1 MAEFFFFLSGG
12 RELGLAPAL
21 LLYNSILMMIAGI
34 TRKTHGWRFSFGHFK
49 KKTQGEEEEEEEVA
63 APLVNIFSYFNS
75 VGRNKARERR
85 VHFFSQCRRRAS
97 RVLYNFNEAL

>member
-1 MAEFFFFLSGG
+1 
-12 RELGLAPAL
+12 
-21 LLYNSILMMIAGI
+21 MMIAGI
-34 TRKTHGWRFSFGHFK
+34 TRKTHGWRFSFGHL
-49 KKTQGEEEEEEEVA
+49 KKTQGEEEEEVA